1 MVRRKIQKRSSNW
14 HILLILIL
22 LAVLAGL
29 LVIYWSITRPFC
41 ANSLSCKESLSLNV
55 ENGVDG
61 VFNGRKVSPPKIDLS
76 QNDAPTK
83 VLGEADLTGEKHI
96 YVDLSTQTLKAYQGD
111 ILFMEVPVSTGK
123 WGKTPTGEFAIW
135 EKLKATKMSG
145 GSGADYYYLPNVP
158 YVMFFSGSGVSAGRG
173 FSLHGT
179 YWHNNFGHPMSHGCV
194 NMRITDAQ
202 KLYYW
207 VNPIAKGSV
216 TQSSQEDPGTKI
228 TIYGQT
234 PI

>member
-1 MVRRKIQKRSSNW
+1 M
-14 HILLILIL
+14 
-22 LAVLAGL
+22 
-29 LVIYWSITRPFC
+29 
-41 ANSLSCKESLSLNV
+41 SLDV

-76 QNDAPTK
+76 QSDETAK
-83 VLGEADLTGEKHI
+83 VLGEVDLTGEKHI
-96 YVDLSTQTLKAYQGD
+96 YVDLNTQTLKAYQGNT
-111 ILFMEVPVSTGK
+111 LFMEVPVSTGK

-145 GSGADYYYLPNVP
+145 GSGADYYHLPNVP

-194 NMRITDAQ
+194 NMRIVDAE

-207 VNPIAKGSV
+207 VNPIAKGNV